1 MKINYDS
8 NTKNERD
15 LKVGDVIYDTDGNF
29 YLVSEVAI
37 YGKNVYT
44 LINLE
49 GGRSL
54 RCTNTISELQQAY
67 YDNDDRI
74 LNGTFKYTDSDK

>member
-37 YGKNVYT
+37 YGENVYT

-54 RCTNTISELQQAY
+54 GCTTTISELQQAY